1 MSKNPQSISAWSE
14 YRSRRRWFFGVWLG
28 GVPVVALI
36 AGALIKV
43 FHSELPFYF
52 VGAVWMLLFA
62 VVGVRVTLFR
72 CPSCHRHFFC
82 TWYSSNQFAQRC
94 VHCGFPK
101 WAEID
106 SDEHR
111 AA

>member
-1 MSKNPQSISAWSE
+1 MSKDSQFISAWSD

-28 GVPVVALI
+28 GLPVVILI
-36 AGALIKV
+36 AGALIKI

-52 VGAVWMLLFA
+52 VGAAWMLSFA
-62 VVGVRVTLFR
+62 VVGIRLTLFR
-72 CPSCHRHFFC
+72 CPCCHRQFFC
-82 TWYSSNQFAQRC
+82 TWYSSNQFARRC

-106 SDEHR
+106 SDEHQ